1 MSSPSSTRTAGI
13 PPSRNRGRVPLR
25 RVRRIVLVVLGAL
38 VVLIGSGAIYQVAAT
53 AVDQQD
59 HPARGRLV
67 DVGGHRL
74 HLYCTGPTDTGN
86 PTVVLEG
93 GLGATVPAWA
103 WVQAG
108 IARTARVCA
117 YDRAGTG
124 WSDPGT
130 DPPDAH
136 HIAGALHALLHQAD
150 VAGPYVLVG
159 WSIGGLYVRE
169 YADEFPADV
178 AGVVLLD
185 SSSTEQ
191 CTSTPSAAAQCDS
204 TSGLFAVMP
213 ALARIGVMRVLG
225 SLQAA
230 TGLPEPEN
238 SDMRAA
244 ASATKDLDTR
254 AAELRAAP
262 ATYAQV
268 RDAALPSG
276 VPLSVV
282 TATDH
287 ETAPDLERL
296 WTGWQNDMA
305 ALSSNR
311 VHRVVAGASHVSL
324 VLDEEDARLSVAAV
338 LEVVA
343 AVRSGQPLGP

>member
-1 MSSPSSTRTAGI
+1 MLSPSSTRPAD
-13 PPSRNRGRVPLR
+13 VPRSGGVLLR
-25 RVRRIVLVVLGAL
+25 RARRILLGVLGVLVILGA
-38 VVLIGSGAIYQVAAT
+38 SGAVFQVVAT
-53 AVDQQD
+53 AVEQQA

-74 HLYCTGPTDTGN
+74 HLYCTGPTDADG

-93 GLGATVPAWA
+93 GLGATVSAWA
-103 WVQAG
+103 WIQPE

-130 DPPDAH
+130 DPPDAQH
-136 HIAGALHALLHQAD
+136 VASALHTLLRE
-150 VAGPYVLVG
+150 AGVVGPQVLVG

-169 YADEFPADV
+169 YADAFPADV

-185 SSSTEQ
+185 SSSPDQ
-191 CTSTPSAAAQCDS
+191 CTSTPAAAAQCDS
-204 TSGLFAVMP
+204 AAGISTFIPV
-213 ALARIGVMRVLG
+213 LARTGVMRVLG
-225 SLQAA
+225 SLRPAS
-230 TGLPEPEN
+230 GLPEPAGSEVL
-238 SDMRAA
+238 AA
-244 ASATKDLDTR
+244 ASATKDLDAQ
-254 AAELRAAP
+254 AAEFRAAP

-282 TATDH
+282 TATVHD
-287 ETAPDLERL
+287 TAPELEQL
-296 WTGWQNDMA
+296 WAGWQDDMA
-305 ALSSNR
+305 TLSTNR
-311 VHRVVAGASHVSL
+311 VHRVVVGASHTSL
-324 VLDEEDARLSVAAV
+324 VLDEDDARLSAAAI

-343 AVRSGQPLGP
+343 AVRSGQPLRP